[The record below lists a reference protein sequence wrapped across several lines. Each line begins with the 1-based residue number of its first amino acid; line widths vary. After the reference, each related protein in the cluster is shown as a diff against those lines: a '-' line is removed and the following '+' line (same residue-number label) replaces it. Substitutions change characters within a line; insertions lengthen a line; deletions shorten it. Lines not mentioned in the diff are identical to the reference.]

1 MNAAEQ
7 LIAAGARIVDVGLS
21 PGSSGNLSIRVG
33 DRIYI
38 TGSGTSLGQL
48 DPADIAVLDEDGAH
62 VGGARPSKESPLHVA
77 FYRRDPGHAAVV
89 HLHSP
94 SAVAASCLEPWA
106 EHSAVPPLTPYFV
119 MRVGQTPLMP
129 YRHPGDAQ
137 LGSDLLGIP
146 WRLRAALL
154 ANHGS
159 VVAGTDMHDA
169 VDRAIELEEACRI
182 SLLTAQAPRR
192 LLTEDQVAELA
203 AKWNSP
209 WRERVAVE

>member
-7 LIAAGARIVDVGLS
+7 LVAAGARIVAVGLS
-21 PGSSGNLSIRVG
+21 PGSSGNLSIRDA

-48 DPADIAVLDEDGAH
+48 EAGDIAVLDADGTH
-62 VGGARPSKESPLHVA
+62 LSGARPSKEAPLHVA
-77 FYRRDPGHAAVV
+77 FYRRDPAHGAVV

-94 SAVAASCLEPWA
+94 SAVAASCLEPWS

-129 YRHPGDAQ
+129 YRHPGDAG
-137 LGSDLLGIP
+137 LGSDLLEIP
-146 WRLRAALL
+146 WRMRAALL

-159 VVAGTDMHDA
+159 VVAGTDMFDA

-192 LLTEDQVAELA
+192 ILTEEQVAELA
-203 AKWNSP
+203 ARWNSP

>member
-7 LIAAGARIVDVGLS
+7 LIAAGARIVEVGLS
-21 PGSSGNLSIRVG
+21 PGSSGNLSIRDG

-48 DPADIAVLDEDGAH
+48 EVGDIAVLDVDGTRLDGAC
-62 VGGARPSKESPLHVA
+62 PSKEAPLHVA
-77 FYRRDPGHAAVV
+77 FYRRDPGHGAVV

-129 YRHPGDAQ
+129 YRHPGDAA
-137 LGSDLLGIP
+137 LGTDLLDIP
-146 WRLRAALL
+146 WRMRAALL

-159 VVAGTDMHDA
+159 VVAGTDMFDA

-192 LLTEDQVAELA
+192 MLTEEQVAELA
-203 AKWNSP
+203 AKWKSP
-209 WRERVAVE
+209 WKERVAVE